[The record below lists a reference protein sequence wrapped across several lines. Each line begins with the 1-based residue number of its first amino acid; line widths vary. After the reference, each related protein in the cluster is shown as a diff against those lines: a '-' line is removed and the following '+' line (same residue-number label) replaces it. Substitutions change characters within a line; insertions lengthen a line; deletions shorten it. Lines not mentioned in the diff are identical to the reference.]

1 MEEQKI
7 REFYQNWQERLPQLV
22 EGYIYDEDKK
32 ILPTRYIF
40 SRFKKVLGRFLLNEL
55 EEHEKIIILPGI
67 RGVGKTTLLMQIL
80 KVEKFLQ
87 SSDSILLENLGQIE
101 ERLYLDVS
109 KLKLVGISLND
120 FFNFYERIKGF
131 KFESLLKKIV
141 IFLDEVHYD
150 EDWGLFLKNI
160 FDRTKGHRNILV
172 IATGSSA
179 INLRMNPDL
188 SRRAMVEEIFPLKF
202 NEYLILKYG
211 KYTIDNLS
219 SELQETIFNSAAA
232 GDVYRGLKDKQLEL
246 ERFFAELSPN
256 TEQEFF
262 ETGGFPFTIRIAN
275 KIKALEL
282 VKNVINSVIIKDV
295 VTLKTFKTGTINK
308 ISSLLYLLANSE
320 KISYEKL
327 QKSLRIPEFRTIES
341 LIDVLIISGMLVKIP
356 SYGKT
361 YGPTRKT
368 PKLLFV
374 SPTLRGA
381 ILDNNFLASFEGAKL
396 EDYYA
401 LIYKKN
407 LKDKLSVNLAYDI
420 AEGGADF
427 VLTMKDRN
435 EIVIEVGF
443 NKEDI
448 NQVINTQ
455 KKVNGKYGIVFGS
468 KNLELINNTIVKIPL
483 EYFLLI

>member
-172 IATGSSA
+172 IATGSS
-179 INLRMNPDL
+179 
-188 SRRAMVEEIFPLKF
+188 
-202 NEYLILKYG
+202 
-211 KYTIDNLS
+211 
-219 SELQETIFNSAAA
+219 
-232 GDVYRGLKDKQLEL
+232 
-246 ERFFAELSPN
+246 
-256 TEQEFF
+256 
-262 ETGGFPFTIRIAN
+262 
-275 KIKALEL
+275 
-282 VKNVINSVIIKDV
+282 
-295 VTLKTFKTGTINK
+295 
-308 ISSLLYLLANSE
+308 
-320 KISYEKL
+320 
-327 QKSLRIPEFRTIES
+327 
-341 LIDVLIISGMLVKIP
+341 
-356 SYGKT
+356 
-361 YGPTRKT
+361 
-368 PKLLFV
+368 
-374 SPTLRGA
+374 
-381 ILDNNFLASFEGAKL
+381 
-396 EDYYA
+396 
-401 LIYKKN
+401 
-407 LKDKLSVNLAYDI
+407 
-420 AEGGADF
+420 
-427 VLTMKDRN
+427 
-435 EIVIEVGF
+435 
-443 NKEDI
+443 
-448 NQVINTQ
+448 
-455 KKVNGKYGIVFGS
+455 
-468 KNLELINNTIVKIPL
+468 
-483 EYFLLI
+483 